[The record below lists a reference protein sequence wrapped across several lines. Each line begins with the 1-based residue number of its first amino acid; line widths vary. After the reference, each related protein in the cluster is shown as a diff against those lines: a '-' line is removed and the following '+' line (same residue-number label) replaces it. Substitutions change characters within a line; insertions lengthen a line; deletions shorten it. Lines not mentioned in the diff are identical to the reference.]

1 MARSDR
7 LALPE
12 DPDSEP
18 PGGRGAQGR
27 PIAEGIKPAGKGQ
40 SRAGRRYIRQE
51 RHVFPG

>member
-12 DPDSEP
+12 DLDSEP
-18 PGGRGAQGR
+18 RGGAQGR